1 MQYFVPVMDFTNL
14 INVDVDLQ
22 AYRKGKQKFHSHIER
37 FDKNMVGVNGHHD
50 FKGNIVRGE
59 ATSAGFAILQN
70 EFLDRRTGSI
80 N

>member
-1 MQYFVPVMDFTNL
+1 MSEMDFTNL

-22 AYRKGKQKFHSHIER
+22 AYSNGKQKFPSHIER
-37 FDKNMVGVNGHHD
+37 TDKNMAGVNGHYE
-50 FKGNIVRGE
+50 FKGNIARGE

-70 EFLDRRTGSI
+70 EFLDRRTESI